1 MVLMM
6 MVHVSIQFEALMA
19 DLNSVLRYDVC
30 DDMHRARAGQGRAGQ
45 GRAGQGWAGQ
55 GWAGQGRARQGR
67 AGQGRAGQGRG
78 LTVKPVRQKQCAFLV
93 ICPGLRAL
101 GMHYEGPLQP
111 ISSVAA

>member
-45 GRAGQGWAGQ
+45 GRAGQGR
-55 GWAGQGRARQGR
+55 AGQGRTGQGKAGQGR
-67 AGQGRAGQGRG
+67 AGQGRAGQRSDRETSPSK
-78 LTVKPVRQKQCAFLV
+78 TVCVPRHMS
-93 ICPGLRAL
+93 RAQ
-101 GMHYEGPLQP
+101 GPWHAL
-111 ISSVAA
+111 